1 MLITYLCPKHAD
13 WVYNNPEQALHVM
26 ARDELQGTM
35 LMQSGQFSEAIPY
48 LGCAFDIAVI
58 LLEVD
63 GGENSA
69 MTTKIMSLTSLL
81 EDIYFHLRLTH
92 HRNAIV
98 DRAHTV
104 IEASNSIANNE
115 IPLRF
120 AV

>member
-1 MLITYLCPKHAD
+1 MLINYLCPKHAD

-26 ARDELQGTM
+26 ARDEMQGTM
-35 LMQSGQFSEAIPY
+35 LMQSGQLSEAIPY

-104 IEASNSIANNE
+104 IEASNNIVNNE